1 MDALILSCGT
11 GGGHDSAGKAI
22 LEELKLRGH
31 NAVMMNPYEL
41 RSGRLVDRI
50 NGAYI
55 FAAQKAPW
63 LFGIVY
69 GIGHL
74 YRKLP
79 FRSPVYY
86 ANRKMAGV
94 LNEYL
99 KANRFDVIIMPHLFP
114 AEIITNMKN
123 CGYELPITIFV
134 ATDYTCIPFTEET
147 DCDAY
152 VIPGAE
158 LTDSFSRRGIP
169 KDKIHTLGIPVGSS
183 YAKKETMNEARA
195 RMGLDPNKKYIL
207 VTGGSMGGGKIKKAI
222 RLLKESVE
230 ASDNTE
236 LIVVC
241 GTNERLYDSLKK
253 ECSPKVHIIGYTND
267 MAGYMRAADIFVTK
281 PGGLSSSEAAVSGV
295 PIIHTAAIPGCETF
309 NMRYFYECGMSE
321 SWDLSKKGLYEA
333 LKRLCDER
341 VRHSMVSNQQ
351 RISNP
356 NAAREICELAEDLSK
371 RKMANEQTKVF

>member
-41 RSGRLVDRI
+41 RSERLVNRI
-50 NGAYI
+50 NGSYI

-86 ANRKMAGV
+86 ANRNMAAV
-94 LNEYL
+94 LGEYL
-99 KANRFDVIIMPHLFP
+99 KTNHFDAIIMPHLFP
-114 AEIITNMKN
+114 AEIITNMKSA
-123 CGYELPITIFV
+123 GYELPVTIFV

-158 LTDSFSRRGIP
+158 LSDSFSKRGIP
-169 KDKIHTLGIPVGSS
+169 KEKLYPIGIPVGCS
-183 YAKKETMNEARA
+183 YAKKETMMEART

-222 RLLKESVE
+222 RLLKENVK
-230 ASDNTE
+230 ASENTE

-241 GTNERLYDSLKK
+241 GTNKSLYEHLMK
-253 ECSPKVHIIGYTND
+253 EPSPKVHIIGYTND
-267 MAGYMRAADIFVTK
+267 MAGYMRASDIFVTK
-281 PGGLSSSEAAVSGV
+281 PGGLSSTEASVSGV
-295 PIIHTAAIPGCETF
+295 PILHTAAIPGCETF
-309 NMRYFYECGMSE
+309 NMRYFKERRMSE
-321 SWDLSKKGLYEA
+321 IWNLSKKGLHEA
-333 LKRLCDER
+333 LKMLNNES
-341 VRHSMVSNQQ
+341 VHHSMVSNQQ
-351 RISNP
+351 RFSDP
-356 NAAREICELAEDLSK
+356 YAARKICELAEDLSK
-371 RKMANEQTKVF
+371 RKTANEQTKVF